1 MHTNALAPSLTVG
14 WSPNSCK
21 LLPFLK
27 SFPLW
32 PEIDELSWQV
42 CVILLA
48 SFRASTWVEL
58 KLVPILILGAR
69 YFLAN
74 GNRSSSSK
82 TLEVPVLRSGE
93 VKHCSGSHRFL
104 SLGPLAYLRP
114 LGLKSV
120 SHLPWAKSVNN
131 VFVLDI
137 RHLRQR
143 LKTQKGQFSHNTKM
157 ANRQM
162 LTQHPPEK

>member
-1 MHTNALAPSLTVG
+1 MFRCDTYIVCLHNGFSIWILFQLIELNTNTLTCIQMLSLHHSLTVG

-82 TLEVPVLRSGE
+82 TLEVLVLRSGE

-120 SHLPWAKSVNN
+120 SHHQTSETEA
-131 VFVLDI
+131 
-137 RHLRQR
+137 
-143 LKTQKGQFSHNTKM
+143 
-157 ANRQM
+157 
-162 LTQHPPEK
+162 